1 MFCWYVLEYD
11 YLPMTGHQGKKIQ
24 RKLAPLARTLLY
36 HARWPAQSDTR
47 KYRTTYH
54 TQVAYDTAVA
64 VSQVASEASGQR
76 PQRDDRLGFLVG
88 GSLSGQIIHYCSNTG
103 VISSPRDV
111 EEVGRDTR

>member
-1 MFCWYVLEYD
+1 MLG
-11 YLPMTGHQGKKIQ
+11 LPPSGP
-24 RKLAPLARTLLY
+24 RKLCDEIGPVGCIRL
-36 HARWPAQSDTR
+36 
-47 KYRTTYH
+47 YRTTRKL
-54 TQVAYDTAVA
+54 VAYDTAVA